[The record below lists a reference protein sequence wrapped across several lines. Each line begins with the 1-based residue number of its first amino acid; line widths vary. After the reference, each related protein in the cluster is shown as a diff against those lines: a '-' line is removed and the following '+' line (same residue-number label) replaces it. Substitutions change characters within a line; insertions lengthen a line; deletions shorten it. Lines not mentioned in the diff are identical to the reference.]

1 MKLNIFNTLLIL
13 PFFLSAFNINSQV
26 WNDINQDWE
35 KNNGEIGYPNVM
47 IELYTDNGIK
57 LTSTLTDANGNY
69 KFENLPIGEY
79 TVKIIKPTH
88 GTIITSPEIG
98 LWLESNRVD
107 INFGLFNNTV
117 IHREDFI
124 LYEDAE
130 DNQVS
135 RWTKI
140 NAGVISNLLDETTN
154 SRVINFQSND
164 LYSNEYKLNLE
175 NNQYNFNIKWDMKT
189 TEGFIIDVFV
199 NTSLGERILR
209 YNDANNNGIDGDV
222 LFYGLGYG
230 PTNGIWSTIVRD
242 LEKDIKNL
250 EQNNQLL
257 SVQSFHVRANAKVD
271 NIELYSEPNQIY
283 EDAEDG
289 LSTRWSLYQGT
300 NTATISNIFDSTLN
314 SKIISLQGNSYAH
327 QYIIGGDYIGE
338 ANAWNDKKNHNIQWT
353 IKNNDGFVISLIIN
367 TENGVRYI
375 NYFDINNLQTI
386 AGDTLNYGIGDD
398 ASNGEW
404 HTYIRNIKADLLNL
418 EPNNKLLSVEGLV
431 VIGNMKIDN
440 LELFH
445 ILHPTT
451 NQAGIS
457 LTFDDTTID
466 AWYNLRTMFN
476 KYQAKATF
484 FVSHFFSLD
493 AQQIN
498 KLKTLEAEGSEIG
511 CHTYNHKGVSQ
522 DFNNDISRINEYI
535 QAQIKIPYDQM
546 IAAGFNPVSFAYPY
560 GEHQVLY
567 DQAVRAYFPYIRLT
581 FDDFQNELSK
591 QTSIYHNSGD
601 NYIVLSGAGID
612 KDFNNSVDEI
622 TKAMIKARK
631 TGNIITFYA
640 HNVIN
645 NPNEPYNILPQTL
658 EKIIENASNIG
669 LKFYTYKEA
678 YQIGNQN

>member
-338 ANAWNDKKNHNIQWT
+338 ANAWNDKKKH
-353 IKNNDGFVISLIIN
+353 V
-367 TENGVRYI
+367 
-375 NYFDINNLQTI
+375 
-386 AGDTLNYGIGDD
+386 
-398 ASNGEW
+398 
-404 HTYIRNIKADLLNL
+404 
-418 EPNNKLLSVEGLV
+418 
-431 VIGNMKIDN
+431 
-440 LELFH
+440 
-445 ILHPTT
+445 
-451 NQAGIS
+451 
-457 LTFDDTTID
+457 
-466 AWYNLRTMFN
+466 
-476 KYQAKATF
+476 
-484 FVSHFFSLD
+484 
-493 AQQIN
+493 
-498 KLKTLEAEGSEIG
+498 
-511 CHTYNHKGVSQ
+511 
-522 DFNNDISRINEYI
+522 
-535 QAQIKIPYDQM
+535 
-546 IAAGFNPVSFAYPY
+546 
-560 GEHQVLY
+560 
-567 DQAVRAYFPYIRLT
+567 
-581 FDDFQNELSK
+581 
-591 QTSIYHNSGD
+591 
-601 NYIVLSGAGID
+601 
-612 KDFNNSVDEI
+612 
-622 TKAMIKARK
+622 
-631 TGNIITFYA
+631 
-640 HNVIN
+640 
-645 NPNEPYNILPQTL
+645 
-658 EKIIENASNIG
+658 
-669 LKFYTYKEA
+669 
-678 YQIGNQN
+678 